1 MFSSKVTKTIYT
13 YFGFTI
19 LLFFLPYPNF
29 KFKYLEFD
37 LSIYD
42 MMI

>member
-19 LLFFLPYPNF
+19 FLFFLPYLN
-29 KFKYLEFD
+29 FKYLEFD